1 MVVPLLDAEAVERAS
16 EVRLRPDDAGAGHLE
31 GEVTAMAANGLDD
44 TAVMFAELR
53 RALEEQRDR
62 VCAQMDALDG
72 AEVALDRFRAA
83 FDPRQQHRGG
93 EVVERDVN
101 AFGH

>member
-1 MVVPLLDAEAVERAS
+1 
-16 EVRLRPDDAGAGHLE
+16 
-31 GEVTAMAANGLDD
+31 
-44 TAVMFAELR
+44 MFADLR

-72 AEVALDRFRAA
+72 AEVALDRLRAA

-93 EVVERDVN
+93 EAVERDVTLSGTSKL
-101 AFGH
+101 FKKSSVRL